1 MEVND
6 SLFDVNERFIRYESE
21 DIKFLRDEVNNKN
34 LIIKTLLKNLN
45 DQNFSYR
52 SVLIILIIRLK
63 IQSPKT
69 NNSLNPRKQLK
80 RNNLK
85 TIKVI
90 THLVINMNR

>member
-6 SLFDVNERFIRYESE
+6 SSFDVNERLIRHQSE
-21 DIKFLRDEVNNKN
+21 DIKFLRDEINNKN

-69 NNSLNPRKQLK
+69 NNSLNLRKQ
-80 RNNLK
+80 
-85 TIKVI
+85 VI
-90 THLVINMNR
+90 